1 VCACIERP
9 WQDTPQKREVDRGAL
24 ADLLLTAVPPG
35 LTPVGAVFGG
45 SAELVGYRL
54 EPAALVPGQRMR
66 LTLVWRCRAE
76 LDSWRIF
83 VHLDDTAGSRIHAE
97 HDPAGGRY
105 PTDAWRPGDLVA
117 DPIVFTAGTDPD
129 GAYTQSGLDA
139 VLPAL
144 LHLTLD
150 EYGVSTPDGP
160 CRRESGGRAEVEGG
174 DGIVVEGSWTCPR
187 EVEALRVRVG
197 FVEVLPAGHAHLAK

>member
-1 VCACIERP
+1 MVWIRAVRPTLLALLALCACIERP

-24 ADLLLTAVPPG
+24 ADVLLTAVPPG

-105 PTDAWRPGDLVA
+105 PTDAWRPW
-117 DPIVFTAGTDPD
+117 PCCTAVISMRSS
-129 GAYTQSGLDA
+129 A
-139 VLPAL
+139 
-144 LHLTLD
+144 
-150 EYGVSTPDGP
+150 
-160 CRRESGGRAEVEGG
+160 
-174 DGIVVEGSWTCPR
+174 GICPR
-187 EVEALRVRVG
+187 
-197 FVEVLPAGHAHLAK
+197 PARLITSAGSAPARC